1 MKKRDF
7 IPYNRSL
14 LGYARENRKTPTKTE
29 WIFRNLILRNKQ
41 FMNYKFRRQKIIWSF
56 ILDFYCPKLLL
67 GIEID
72 GGYLNETRE
81 YDEAREIAIAHY
93 WIFIVRFTNE
103 DIEKNLEWIVLALE
117 EIIQDREKIVWLT
130 TSPELD

>member
-81 YDEAREIAIAHY
+81 YDEAREIAITHY
-93 WIFIVRFTNE
+93 GIFIVRFTNE

>member
-1 MKKRDF
+1 
-7 IPYNRSL
+7 
-14 LGYARENRKTPTKTE
+14 
-29 WIFRNLILRNKQ
+29 
-41 FMNYKFRRQKIIWSF
+41 MNYKFRRQKIIWSF

-72 GGYLNETRE
+72 GGYLNETRG